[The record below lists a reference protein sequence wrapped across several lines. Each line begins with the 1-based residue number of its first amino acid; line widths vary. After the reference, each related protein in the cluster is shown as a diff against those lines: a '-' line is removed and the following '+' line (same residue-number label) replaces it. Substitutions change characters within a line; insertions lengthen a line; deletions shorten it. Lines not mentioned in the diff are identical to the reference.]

1 MLRDGTSSRT
11 GTAPL
16 SINFINSSTGGITA
30 YAWTFGDGT
39 TSTSQHPVH
48 VYPVAGTYTV
58 SLEVTGPG
66 GTNTKTLA
74 SYVKLMAPAAADATP
89 PGAPSSVVARASG
102 STTIHLKRNASAD
115 DDGVTGYRIE
125 RCQGDLRDVRADRND
140 RRNDIQQHWTG
151 GWNELRLSRSCVRRR
166 RPVECLFHHGASND
180 RCRHGGEDWDNDVTN
195 RDAESLLGRGGH
207 HDDGNRHR

>member
-16 SINFINSSTGGITA
+16 SINFINSSTGSITA
-30 YAWTFGDGT
+30 YAWTLGDGT
-39 TSTSQHPVH
+39 TSTSQNPVH
-48 VYPVAGTYTV
+48 VYSVAGTYTV

-74 SYVKLMAPAAADATP
+74 SYVKVMAPAAADVTP

-102 STTIHLKRNASAD
+102 STTINLKWNASTD

-125 RCQGDLRDVRADRND
+125 RCQGATCATLAQISQRPPERHSATLVWRLERAAAIAFVRTTPPAD
-140 RRNDIQQHWTG
+140 
-151 GWNELRLSRSCVRRR
+151 
-166 RPVECLFHHGASND
+166 
-180 RCRHGGEDWDNDVTN
+180 
-195 RDAESLLGRGGH
+195 
-207 HDDGNRHR
+207 